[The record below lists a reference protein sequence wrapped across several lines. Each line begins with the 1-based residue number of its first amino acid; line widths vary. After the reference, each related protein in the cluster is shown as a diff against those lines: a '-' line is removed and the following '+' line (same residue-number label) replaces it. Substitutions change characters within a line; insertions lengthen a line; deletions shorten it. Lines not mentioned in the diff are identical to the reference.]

1 MSEGS
6 PATGCLLPQ
15 LLQLHP
21 HFSPCYAIGDL
32 EPPQT
37 HASLSQAVHIPPKLT
52 AWVPASLAHSPWF
65 RAQHVRLLCRT
76 YQRLWEASHV
86 TLQELLDQEQPLL
99 EAVPN
104 RDRQSFQ
111 HRLSV
116 FYLYYLGLLRR
127 FDTIYDQMVQP
138 QKRRLLRRLLDGVAG
153 RVLEIKDELVRVD
166 LCETHCLDR
175 VLQDLK
181 LTPVRALPPQARWE
195 VGAGLDLPLVLR
207 HLQRQESQADQRMGL
222 ASGEELQELGMHGE

>member
-1 MSEGS
+1 MSEG
-6 PATGCLLPQ
+6 
-15 LLQLHP
+15 
-21 HFSPCYAIGDL
+21 
-32 EPPQT
+32 
-37 HASLSQAVHIPPKLT
+37 
-52 AWVPASLAHSPWF
+52 
-65 RAQHVRLLCRT
+65 T

-195 VGAGLDLPLVLR
+195 ADLEVPIPKYFQLEQSAAMKERKLILAEILSRMEPEHPTEASGGDTLPDAPLPLSWNRGLTWTS
-207 HLQRQESQADQRMGL
+207 HSSESPWPSPPRL
-222 ASGEELQELGMHGE
+222 L